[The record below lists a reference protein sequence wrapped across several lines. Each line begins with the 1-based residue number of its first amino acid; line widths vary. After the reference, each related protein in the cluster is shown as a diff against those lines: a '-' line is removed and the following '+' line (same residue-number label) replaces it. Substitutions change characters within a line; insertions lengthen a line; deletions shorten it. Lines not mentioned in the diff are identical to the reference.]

1 MLGAEQSALAGA
13 RTMTGFSSYREK
25 PAMHDFD
32 LYYWP
37 LPFRGQF
44 IRAILAYHGA
54 TWHEHDADA
63 NSALMARALGDQP
76 VPFMGQPVLIDHA
89 NGFAISQMA
98 AIAVYLG
105 EKFALLPDTP
115 AGRALTAKVVNDAN
129 DVIDELTLFGGRQM
143 WTKHSWDEFVPR
155 LQKWMQIF
163 EDLGKRHGLTADD
176 GYLLGTDQPT
186 VADIVTSTLWATMAA
201 HLPAVARLLPGTAP
215 AIHGLSTRLQA
226 HPALAAL
233 KASSDRQY
241 GDAYC
246 GGQIEQ
252 SLKKVAQ

>member
-1 MLGAEQSALAGA
+1 
-13 RTMTGFSSYREK
+13 
-25 PAMHDFD
+25 MHDFD

-44 IRAILAYHGA
+44 IRAILAWHGA
-54 TWHEHDADA
+54 TWNEYDADA
-63 NSALMARALGDQP
+63 NSALMARALAEQP
-76 VPFMGQPVLIDHA
+76 IPFMGPPVLVDRA

-105 EKFALLPDTP
+105 DKFALLPASP
-115 AGRALTAKVVNDAN
+115 EGRALTAKVVNDAN

-143 WTKHSWDEFVPR
+143 WTRQSWDEFVPR
-155 LQKWMQIF
+155 LQKWMRIF
-163 EDLGKRHGLTADD
+163 EDLGVRHGLTAHD
-176 GYLLGTDQPT
+176 GYLLGTQQPT
-186 VADIVTSTLWATMAA
+186 VADIVTATLWTTMAA
-201 HLPAVARLLPGTAP
+201 QLPAVARLLPEAAP
-215 AIHGLSTRLQA
+215 AIDGLGKRLAAQ
-226 HPALAAL
+226 PALAAL